1 MVLRFARFQG
11 FSLVLASAVLSTG
24 PTAQAQPATVPAQVG
39 EPEAPAPVSEPVPP
53 AAAAPE
59 PAPPA
64 PVLGLPPAPLPS
76 AGEAPPPGEDT
87 LRNPRPNEQP
97 PAKFNQGS
105 KFQLESADG
114 QHKLEF
120 HALLDVDGRWFLT
133 DKGGVN
139 TWLVRR
145 ARPSLD
151 GKLFRYFDFTLQPDF
166 AGSKLQL
173 LDAYGNL
180 HFWSEVQLRFGKMK
194 PPVGLERL
202 QSSRD
207 TLFPETALTTQL
219 VPNRD
224 VGAELHGNI
233 GNGTLEWALGLFN
246 GAPDYQVGEQDANDS
261 KDVEGRLFFQPFI
274 PTNVGALRGLGLGI
288 AGTVGN
294 EQGAPVQYQSAGQ
307 TAFFTYASN
316 SVQLGKRTLVSPQAY
331 YYAGPFGAMFELV
344 RANEHWVTPT
354 TSANIG
360 LTSWQ
365 LSAGVAVGGDE
376 TWRGVQVKQPV
387 DFKKGT
393 FGAFELGARYA
404 SLRVGDLAFER
415 GFASRNS
422 SAQLA
427 TEWGV
432 VASWHFATWNHLR
445 LAYENTSFR
454 GGAPNGKDKR
464 TESMLDTRFQV
475 AF

>member
-1 MVLRFARFQG
+1 MVLWFARSQG
-11 FSLVLASAVLSTG
+11 FALLLAAGVLGTGLS
-24 PTAQAQPATVPAQVG
+24 AQAQTPTV
-39 EPEAPAPVSEPVPP
+39 
-53 AAAAPE
+53 
-59 PAPPA
+59 APPA
-64 PVLGLPPAPLPS
+64 DDPRAPLPDAVPPPQAPASPASVQPS
-76 AGEAPPPGEDT
+76 AIPESLAAPPPPVVTAPPGEET

-105 KFQLESADG
+105 KFQIESADG

-151 GKLFRYFDFTLQPDF
+151 GKLFKYFDFTLQPDF
-166 AGSKLQL
+166 GGSKLQL

-233 GNGTLEWALGLFN
+233 GNGAVEWALGLFN
-246 GAPDYQVGEQDANDS
+246 GAPDYQVGEQDTNDS

-274 PTNVGALRGLGLGI
+274 PTQISALRGLGLGV
-288 AGTVGN
+288 AGTLGN
-294 EQGAPVQYQSAGQ
+294 EQGAPVQYQTAGQ
-307 TAFFTYASN
+307 GAFFSYASN

-331 YYAGPFGAMFELV
+331 YYVGPFGAMFELV

-365 LSAGVAVGGDE
+365 LSAGVALGGDE
-376 TWRGVQVKQPV
+376 TWRGVQVKHPV
-387 DFKKGT
+387 DFEKGT
-393 FGAFELGARYA
+393 FGAVELGGRYA

-415 GFASRNS
+415 GFASRNT

-427 TEWGV
+427 AEWGV
-432 VASWHFATWNHLR
+432 VATWHLATWNHLR
-445 LAYENTSFR
+445 LAYEHTSFR
-454 GGAPNGKDKR
+454 GGAPNGKDRKA
-464 TESMLDTRFQV
+464 ESMLDTRFQV